1 MTLIS
6 VIMPFY
12 KKKEYFKESYNSVKK
27 QSYKNLEIIIVYD
40 DDNPEDLSFLQD
52 QIINDKKSKIIQN
65 HKNLGVSHSRNIGI
79 DNSKGQIIAFL
90 DCDDVWDLNKLK
102 IQLEFMESNNI
113 KFSHTSYKLI
123 DESGKIY
130 GINKASKEI
139 SYKDLINSCDI
150 GLSSVMIDK
159 SLLSIHKFKN
169 ITTKEDY
176 TLWLELA
183 RNNVKIYGI
192 EIPLMYWR
200 KTKNSL
206 SSNIYTKFLNA
217 FKVYHIYEKKN
228 LFKSIFLVINLGF
241 NYLKKTIKQ
250 KTFI

>member
-102 IQLEFMESNNI
+102 IQLEFM
-113 KFSHTSYKLI
+113 
-123 DESGKIY
+123 
-130 GINKASKEI
+130 
-139 SYKDLINSCDI
+139 
-150 GLSSVMIDK
+150 
-159 SLLSIHKFKN
+159 
-169 ITTKEDY
+169 
-176 TLWLELA
+176 
-183 RNNVKIYGI
+183 
-192 EIPLMYWR
+192 
-200 KTKNSL
+200 
-206 SSNIYTKFLNA
+206 
-217 FKVYHIYEKKN
+217 
-228 LFKSIFLVINLGF
+228 
-241 NYLKKTIKQ
+241 
-250 KTFI
+250 